1 MTSWLHSIF
10 ITTSKLRKHSSFIT
24 KIKWKIFMSWL
35 TEKSKSSKQDSKIN
49 STMPIKN
56 KKIKRKMIKNC
67 KVQTTQ
73 CKQAAFRVTL
83 LRLQCSPVILDLRLI
98 RQVQLL
104 LKQTFSNSSEVLK
117 SLEMIKKLQQIQS

>member
-1 MTSWLHSIF
+1 
-10 ITTSKLRKHSSFIT
+10 
-24 KIKWKIFMSWL
+24 
-35 TEKSKSSKQDSKIN
+35 
-49 STMPIKN
+49 MPIKN
-56 KKIKRKMIKNC
+56 KKIKRKMIKKC
-67 KVQTTQ
+67 KVQTAR

-83 LRLQCSPVILDLRLI
+83 LRLQCLLVILDLRLN